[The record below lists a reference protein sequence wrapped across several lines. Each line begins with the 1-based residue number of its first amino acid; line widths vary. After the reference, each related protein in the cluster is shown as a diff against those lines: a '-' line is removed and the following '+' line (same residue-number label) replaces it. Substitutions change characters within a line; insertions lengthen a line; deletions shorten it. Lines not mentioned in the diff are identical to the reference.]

1 MRSPGAAVGPPF
13 MRGQL
18 ADDTGVLRTCVRY
31 WHSLV
36 MPQRDDLELLR
47 AAVDLWNQDS
57 AEIGYLASLF
67 TRTSLPYRDPGDV
80 PAWGRRNGNMSL
92 VVQPGMT
99 IGKDGTPRSI
109 GYPYGTVPRLLLTW
123 LSTEAVR
130 TQSPT
135 LALGSSL
142 AEFMRAL
149 ELRPTGGR
157 NGTIGR
163 LRKQMERLFSASLS
177 VRWEGDAAR
186 EAGARLNVASAY
198 DLWWA
203 DSDPSQPSLLPSTVR
218 LSDEFYR
225 EVTEHP
231 VPLDLGALRALRGSP
246 LRLDIYAWLTY
257 RMYSLSRR
265 TEISWEALRAQFGS
279 SNADTKQGR
288 HKFRTDFQS
297 HLREVMLVYR
307 EANVETSA
315 GGLVLLPSRTHVP
328 AAPRRSLPTTP

>member
-1 MRSPGAAVGPPF
+1 

-18 ADDTGVLRTCVRY
+18 AEGRAVLRTFERT
-31 WHSLV
+31 WHALA
-36 MPQRDDLELLR
+36 MPGRPRRDQLELLR
-47 AAVDLWNQDS
+47 SAAELWDQDMPDV
-57 AEIGYLASLF
+57 GYLASLF
-67 TRTSLPYRDPGDV
+67 TRTSLPYKDPGNV
-80 PAWGRRNGNMSL
+80 PMWGRRNGNMSL
-92 VVQPGMT
+92 IMQPGMKM
-99 IGKDGTPRSI
+99 GPDGQGLSI

-130 TQSPT
+130 TQSPV
-135 LALGSSL
+135 LELGSSL

-149 ELRPTGGR
+149 ELKPTGGR

-163 LRKQMERLFSASLS
+163 LRKQMERLFAASLS
-177 VRWEGDAAR
+177 VQWEGDPNR

-203 DSDPSQPSLLPSTVR
+203 DADPSQPSLLPSTVR

-257 RMYSLSRR
+257 RMYSLGRR
-265 TEISWEALRAQFGS
+265 TEISWDSLRQQFGS
-279 SNADTKQGR
+279 GHADNTQGR
-288 HKFRTDFQS
+288 KQFRRDFITQ
-297 HLREVMLVYR
+297 LREVMLVYR
-307 EANVETSA
+307 DANVETSL
-315 GGLVLLPSRTHVP
+315 GGLVILPSRTHVR
-328 AAPRRSLPTTP
+328 ALPRRST